1 MLARTPFVYSRISDR
16 LAVGSIGMSSAA
28 AVAFLLWLLYVHR
41 PPSGLAQQWN
51 FLPPPNALLKGLSAI
66 ALCAG
71 MYFIKHRNVPAH
83 RVSMLAAFGFSS
95 LFLVSYI
102 VNHAIHG
109 DTHFP
114 GHGTAPTVY
123 LSILSS
129 HIVLSIVALPL
140 ALMSL
145 FFALSN
151 RFAIHRRPARVTFP
165 IWLYVSVTGVVVFAS
180 LKTYVY
186 WQLSE
191 YANRVEST
199 CRIWVLPHPSGSD
212 SRSLQDELESWLQLS
227 ATKALTASHLQM

>member
-1 MLARTPFVYSRISDR
+1 
-16 LAVGSIGMSSAA
+16 MSSAA

-41 PPSGLAQQWN
+41 PPSELAQQWN
-51 FLPPPNALLKGLSAI
+51 FLPQLNALLNGLSAI
-66 ALCAG
+66 ALGAG
-71 MYFIKHRNVPAH
+71 LYFITHRNVPAH

-114 GHGTAPTVY
+114 GNGTARTVY

-129 HIVLSIVALPL
+129 HIVLSVVALPL
-140 ALMSL
+140 VLTTL

-151 RFAIHRRPARVTFP
+151 RFAIHRRLARVTFP
-165 IWLYVSVTGVVVFAS
+165 IWLYVSVTGVVVFAF

-186 WQLSE
+186 
-191 YANRVEST
+191 
-199 CRIWVLPHPSGSD
+199 
-212 SRSLQDELESWLQLS
+212 
-227 ATKALTASHLQM
+227 